1 MDIDIEPLTGVK
13 QRIMEAIGQR
23 NTVSKRYDED
33 RTRNRIGIPLAS
45 EVEDTFRKE
54 YIRRT
59 RALDEAQKLLYDAL
73 KILEKHNAF

>member
-1 MDIDIEPLTGVK
+1 MDINIEPLTEVK

-33 RTRNRIGIPLAS
+33 RNRTRVAS
-45 EVEDTFRKE
+45 LLTNEIEDTFKKE

-59 RALDEAQKLLYDAL
+59 RDLDEAQKLLYDAL